1 MKLSYWLG
9 YSTAKTVARAFFN
22 YRVIGDAHLKLAG
35 GALVVSNHESFLD
48 PPLVGIAF
56 DEEMHFLARKTL
68 FNNPIARVVY
78 QALNSIPVDQ
88 DRPDMTSLKTVIR
101 LLKEGQKVVIF
112 PEGSRTLDGNLLPG
126 EPGVGLIVAKAG
138 VPVLPVRIFG
148 ARKALPRGGTL
159 PQPSEITLVVG
170 QPWTY
175 DPANYRDHSGKDLY
189 KRISED
195 LMAQISELH
204 L

>member
-1 MKLSYWLG
+1 MKVPYFIG
-9 YSTAKTVARAFFN
+9 YHLAKMVARAFYN
-22 YRVIGDAHLKLAG
+22 YRVVGEENLDLPG

-48 PPLVGIAF
+48 PPIVGIAF
-56 DEEMHFLARKTL
+56 SEELHYLARKTL
-68 FNNPIARVVY
+68 FNNPVARVVY
-78 QALNSIPVDQ
+78 NALNSIPVDQ

-101 LLKEGQKVVIF
+101 LLKEGEKVVIF

-148 ARKALPRGGTL
+148 TRKALPRGGGL
-159 PQPSEITLVVG
+159 PQPADVTLVVG
-170 QPWTY
+170 KPWTY
-175 DPANYRDHSGKDLY
+175 DPASYGHLSGKELY
-189 KRISED
+189 KAISDE
-195 LMAQISELH
+195 LMAQIGELH